1 MLKKTEI
8 EILRIFTESLDSKK
22 TIKEISDALKKHYP
36 LIHRT
41 IMSLV
46 KDNYLL
52 RDEHNLL
59 SLNLKNY
66 SEIAYIEGL
75 KAKEFLKKNKKFEKI
90 LDGIETDF
98 FALVISGKDTIII
111 VEDKG
116 DFKPTKGIKIILRKE
131 VAESLSKTREDNLM
145 NKTLNGHVILF
156 GAENYYRMVDNA
168 R

>member
-1 MLKKTEI
+1 LLKKTEI
-8 EILRIFTESLDSKK
+8 EIIRIFTESLDSRK
-22 TIKEISDALKKHYP
+22 TIKEISDALKKPYP

-41 IMSLV
+41 IMSLI

-75 KAKEFLKKNKKFEKI
+75 KAKEFLKNNKKYQKV

-98 FALVISGKDTIII
+98 FALVISGKNNIII
-111 VEDKG
+111 VEDKR
-116 DFKPTKGIKIILRKE
+116 DFKPTKGIKVILRKE
-131 VAESLSKTREDNLM
+131 AVESLSRTREDNLM
-145 NKTLNGHVILF
+145 NKTMKEHVILF
-156 GAENYYRMVDNA
+156 GAENYYRMVNNA